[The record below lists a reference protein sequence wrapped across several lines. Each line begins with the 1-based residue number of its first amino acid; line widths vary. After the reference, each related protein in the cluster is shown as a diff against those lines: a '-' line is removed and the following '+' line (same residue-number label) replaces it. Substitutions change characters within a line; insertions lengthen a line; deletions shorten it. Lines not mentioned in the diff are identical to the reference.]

1 MINPF
6 QHDQP
11 VKKSIFHR
19 IRKFLVNFFRKKRS
33 SVIETEKVE
42 KQVSDTDIVSQK
54 ESRKTGDEISKK
66 ADSDAS
72 QDYDAVLR
80 EASKKKYSQR
90 KADRER
96 RRQENERI
104 ISARQPSQ
112 KISKNGISILGKD
125 DDLVELFTGKKSE
138 KKSEKKPEEKPEEKP
153 EMNFAEMFE
162 KSLDENGDFQ
172 TILQEKEDS
181 SSPVKALTVMERIK
195 AYPDP
200 EDEIDLHGYTARE
213 AKAKTEIFI
222 QNAHY
227 KGIQTLRIIVGK
239 GLHSQS
245 KAVLPDIIEKKVACL
260 KKGNLVLTFQ
270 WENRGKLKS
279 GAMIVYLTQT

>member
-1 MINPF
+1 MNLL

-11 VKKSIFHR
+11 EKKSIFHR
-19 IRKFLVNFFRKKRS
+19 IRKFFVNFFRKKRS
-33 SVIETEKVE
+33 SVIETEKIE

-54 ESRKTGDEISKK
+54 ESRKTEDEVSKK
-66 ADSDAS
+66 ADSDAP

-80 EASKKKYSQR
+80 EASKKKHSQR

-96 RRQENERI
+96 HRLKNERLKA
-104 ISARQPSQ
+104 ARQTSQ
-112 KISKNGISILGKD
+112 EISKNGISILGKD
-125 DDLVELFTGKKSE
+125 DDLVELFTGEKSQE
-138 KKSEKKPEEKPEEKP
+138 KPEEKPEEEEL
-153 EMNFAEMFE
+153 EMDFAEMFE
-162 KSLDENGDFQ
+162 KSLGENGDFQ
-172 TILQEKEDS
+172 TILQEKENS
-181 SSPVKALTVMERIK
+181 LSPEKTLTVMERIK

-200 EDEIDLHGYTARE
+200 QDEIDLHGYTARE
-213 AKAKTEIFI
+213 AKAKTETFI

-239 GLHSQS
+239 GLHSQG